1 MRKTI
6 WPPPLNY
13 KLLSIIEKHNFLLK
27 YILKFVNKN
36 KFHYEVL
43 ANIKYN
49 FKDKINFEKAK
60 IYLKNK
66 KKFRA
71 ARILYRIIST
81 YNSDYRTCHRAFA
94 LLAFI
99 YRNNQNRKKLF
110 LDLLKNCNNQ
120 YPISIIDTLKD
131 LYE

>member
-1 MRKTI
+1 
-6 WPPPLNY
+6 
-13 KLLSIIEKHNFLLK
+13 LLK

-36 KFHYEVL
+36 KFYYEVL
-43 ANIKYN
+43 TNIKYN

-60 IYLKNK
+60 IYLKHK

-71 ARILYRIIST
+71 ARILYRIISA
-81 YNSDYRTCHRAFA
+81 YNSDYRTCYRTFA

-120 YPISIIDTLKD
+120 YPVSIIDTLED